1 MKDDGLQ
8 LDINIGDIGVDDL
21 DIDLDMFD
29 VLPQEAMEHTRY
41 VMPKIVS
48 YSESDFVLFRNA
60 KKIASQLSLK
70 KA

>member
-29 VLPQEAMEHTRY
+29 VRHRRRWNTR
-41 VMPKIVS
+41 
-48 YSESDFVLFRNA
+48 A
-60 KKIASQLSLK
+60 T
-70 KA
+70 